1 MKHTKAAGILGV
13 QIGEDAAAP
22 VGVNLFLDV
31 ARKLDDEAEWA
42 LTSNPTGA
50 AEVAGLLLGNPG
62 PIIEISDCEP
72 VLLMQKQDHAYAL
85 NGPGSLEFKRM
96 MAAFGAPDSQ
106 RRAVGFYRS
115 HIGDI
120 VEPEE
125 EDVRLIRTCFG
136 DTPHVVLLMNRGVS
150 GPRRARLFLEDQS
163 NGLCELRREAN
174 VSREIEPS
182 NDEADHIPKEL
193 VRSDSSIP
201 ETTKVEEISPT
212 SHSRSFRVVFLWV
225 VQVLAAC
232 FVAYMILKGLGRA
245 RTSQLSGSA
254 GHESASSG
262 SSQAGLALRVEW
274 QGKNLRLSWDRKMP
288 ALSEAKGGS

>member
-1 MKHTKAAGILGV
+1 
-13 QIGEDAAAP
+13 
-22 VGVNLFLDV
+22 
-31 ARKLDDEAEWA
+31 
-42 LTSNPTGA
+42 
-50 AEVAGLLLGNPG
+50 
-62 PIIEISDCEP
+62 
-72 VLLMQKQDHAYAL
+72 
-85 NGPGSLEFKRM
+85 
-96 MAAFGAPDSQ
+96 
-106 RRAVGFYRS
+106 
-115 HIGDI
+115 
-120 VEPEE
+120 
-125 EDVRLIRTCFG
+125 
-136 DTPHVVLLMNRGVS
+136 NRGVS

-288 ALSEAKGGS
+288 ALSEAKGGELIIREGNAPSRTVLVDGDLLRTGSIIYRPNDRHVSFRLAVFGQGSDNIADSVATAP